1 VLEPNLLRPLLLAA
15 LFAYGLA
22 LVLALFRQEQG
33 RGVLLAGV
41 WAHLAWTVWRGVLIG
56 YLPMTNKAES
66 FSAASLAIA
75 VVALL
80 TWTKVR
86 SYLVPLLTLAL
97 AAGGAAAA
105 FPSQLREPGAL
116 LRTIWYVLHVPLS
129 FFGLAVFLAAAAAS
143 LAWGVT
149 QDRAWLQR
157 VDRFALQG
165 LGLWTAAMTFGGVW
179 GVVAWGAAFM
189 WDPKLIWSVLLW
201 FHYSAFV
208 HVRLTPSLQ
217 ARAWMRPLLAGLGVV
232 WIMVAY
238 VGTSFFF
245 GKSAHAF

>member
-1 VLEPNLLRPLLLAA
+1 VLEPDLLRPLLLAA
-15 LFAYGLA
+15 LCAYGLA
-22 LVLALFRQEQG
+22 LALALFREPQG

-41 WAHLAWTVWRGVLIG
+41 GAHLAWTVWRGVLIG
-56 YLPMTNKAES
+56 YLPMTNKTES
-66 FSAASLAIA
+66 FSAAALALA

-80 TWTKVR
+80 TWTSVR
-86 SYLVPLLTLAL
+86 SYLAPLLAL
-97 AAGGAAAA
+97 ALGSGIAAAA
-105 FPSQLREPGAL
+105 FPAELREPGGL
-116 LRTIWYVLHVPLS
+116 LRTIWYLLHVPLS

-143 LAWGVT
+143 LAWVT
-149 QDRAWLQR
+149 TKDRAWLNR

-217 ARAWMRPLLAGLGVV
+217 ARGWVRPALAGLGVG
-232 WIMVAY
+232 WILVAY

-245 GKSAHAF
+245 GRSAHAF